1 MSEVNVVERERWGS
15 RLSFILAAIGSAI
28 GLGNFWRF
36 PFLVYKW
43 GGGSFFIPYFISL
56 IVLGIPM
63 LILELSIGQVFQSA
77 AVAGMSKVNKRYS
90 GLGLAGATA
99 SFLICCYYCVVMGWS
114 LIYLVESFFPTL
126 PWSIRGEA
134 DVSNADNHFLYD
146 TLNLSSSISDTKY
159 IIGKIFFAVVVQ
171 WICVYLC
178 LWKGVKATGKVVYV
192 TMLVPLVMLF
202 ILLIRG
208 VTLEGASNGIYEYV
222 GKWDMSNLAEGQ
234 MWVDASTQIFFSLS
248 LAFGVM
254 QAYGSFNEP
263 NSNVVQNAIIIA
275 VSNCSFSFLTGFVV
289 FSIIGHLTH
298 IQNIPFDSLTVGG
311 PGLAFVTYPAAL
323 SLMPGVSANI
333 FCVIFFLTFFMLGID
348 SAFSMVEGI
357 VANLQETKLLG
368 NVSRSSLLI
377 WTCVLGCFGSMLYA
391 ADFGYYMLDLVDF
404 YINNFCLLV
413 IVLMEA
419 YSVGFGHDRKGLV
432 ALVGKKAATLFELC
446 ATGGILVI
454 TVVVFITWE
463 YTSMSISYGIGFG
476 ALGCLMLFGL
486 GMSIHFGAQ
495 YVKSNRN
502 EVGNKGPYAS
512 AAYLLMFHQPNTF
525 GRVLNQAITNGEDS
539 EGNWKVNILWS
550 GMVKFVVPCC
560 CIILLA
566 FTARTLGRDQGY
578 GGYPVGFQILGTLVM
593 LFICS
598 FIPLGMARPDLVIK
612 EETEV
617 IAAKD
622 SYRSKSELSVEIATM
637 DNLDNGLS
645 QEKKD
650 LDQTIA

>member
-1 MSEVNVVERERWGS
+1 MSEVTVVERERWGS

-36 PFLVYKW
+36 PFLVYRW

-114 LIYLVESFFPTL
+114 LIYLVESFYPEL

-146 TLNLSSSISDTKY
+146 TLNLSSGINDTKY

-192 TMLVPLVMLF
+192 TMLVPMVMLI

-208 VTLEGASNGIYEYV
+208 VTLEGASNGIYEYI
-222 GKWDMSNLAEGQ
+222 GKWDMKNLSEGQ

-323 SLMPGVSANI
+323 SLMPGVSANV

-357 VANLQETKLLG
+357 VANLQETKLFG

-391 ADFGYYMLDLVDF
+391 ADF
-404 YINNFCLLV
+404 
-413 IVLMEA
+413 A

-446 ATGGILVI
+446 AAGGLIVI
-454 TVVVFITWE
+454 TFVVFITWE
-463 YTSMSISYGIGFG
+463 YTSPGISYGIGFG
-476 ALGCLMLFGL
+476 LLGAFMVCGL
-486 GMSIHFGAQ
+486 GLSVHFGAQ
-495 YVKSNRN
+495 YVSSNGN
-502 EVGNKGPYAS
+502 EIAGKGAYAT

-525 GRVLNQAITNGEDS
+525 GRVLNRAITNGEQG
-539 EGNWKVNILWS
+539 EGNWKVNILWAA
-550 GMVKFVVPCC
+550 MVKFVVPVCC
-560 CIILLA
+560 FILLA

-598 FIPLGMARPDLVIK
+598 FIPLGMVCPKLVLK
-612 EETEV
+612 EEKE
-617 IAAKD
+617 IFAKGSVKD
-622 SYRSKSELSVEIATM
+622 KSELSVEIETM
-637 DNLDNGLS
+637 EYVGDFNPEG
-645 QEKKD
+645 KKD
-650 LDQTIA
+650 LEQTV